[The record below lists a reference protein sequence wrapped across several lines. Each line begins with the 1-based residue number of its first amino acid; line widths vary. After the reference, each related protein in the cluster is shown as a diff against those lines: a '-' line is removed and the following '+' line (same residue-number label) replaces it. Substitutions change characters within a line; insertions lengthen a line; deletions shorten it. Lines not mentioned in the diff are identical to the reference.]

1 MNIYDKISQRRRY
14 IFNTISIMQSPA
26 SVQFLMLYMKL
37 VRIIQLCSIVSVQ
50 MVDSFFFFL
59 ILQVI
64 NMKDENEG
72 EFQECLNDFA
82 FAVWSLLATVSAS
95 SSRGWHT
102 ITAIKFLTTVS
113 ISVHHIVCS

>member
-1 MNIYDKISQRRRY
+1 
-14 IFNTISIMQSPA
+14 
-26 SVQFLMLYMKL
+26 
-37 VRIIQLCSIVSVQ
+37 
-50 MVDSFFFFL
+50 
-59 ILQVI
+59 
-64 NMKDENEG
+64 MKDENEG

-95 SSRGWHT
+95 SSRGWLT

>member
-1 MNIYDKISQRRRY
+1 
-14 IFNTISIMQSPA
+14 
-26 SVQFLMLYMKL
+26 
-37 VRIIQLCSIVSVQ
+37 
-50 MVDSFFFFL
+50 
-59 ILQVI
+59 
-64 NMKDENEG
+64 MKDENEG